1 MGLFRDCSVNQR
13 LAAIADQ
20 HQPKRIALCLRLQC
34 KAEKQLAA
42 IADQCLEA
50 SCLRLQ
56 ISSFNLHDE
65 GASSACAEAAVAQLL
80 LKPEE
85 EPQLN

>member
-1 MGLFRDCSVNQR
+1 MGLFRDCCANQQ
-13 LAAIADQ
+13 LAAVADCDLTAIAVQ
-20 HQPKRIALCLRLQC
+20 SRER
-34 KAEKQLAA
+34 LAA

-56 ISSFNLHDE
+56 SSALIRRDE
-65 GASSACAEAAVAQLL
+65 GASSACAEAAVAQRK
-80 LKPEE
+80 LKPKE